1 MYFDDNINYY
11 DVLGLDNKASQDD
24 IKKSFRKLSL
34 QYHPDRETGD
44 NDKFKNITTAYEVL
58 SNVEKRKAYDF
69 ETSFSF
75 KNVNTMHFSNDD
87 LINILLFFNNDNND
101 V

>member
-69 ETSFSF
+69 ETSFSLGDVF
-75 KNVNTMHFSNDD
+75 SVDIVNPF
-87 LINILLFFNNDNND
+87 
-101 V
+101 